1 MVEKILNSHK
11 SIIFLNGA
19 IPEKILPYIN
29 MQVPLL
35 AADGAAHKMKELSI
49 VPSYII
55 GDGDSVGSE
64 ANASFIKIEDQST
77 TDFEKCILF
86 AKEKGLLPSLVLG
99 MSGGEIDHILGN
111 AGALLKHGDK
121 SSFYFLDTY
130 IKDNK
135 QGVKLG
141 IPLRDEKITISLKE
155 KSTISLISFNNAY
168 IKTKGLFWEMDGV
181 IDPNGVLS
189 LRNINASNF
198 IEIDVKKSA
207 LVIVDITFVLM

>member
-11 SIIFLNGA
+11 SIIFLNGS

-29 MQVPLL
+29 MQVTLL
-35 AADGAAHKMKELSI
+35 AADGAVHKMKELSI

-55 GDGDSVGSE
+55 GDGDSVGPE
-64 ANASFIKIEDQST
+64 ANCSFIKIEDQST

-86 AKEKGLLPSLVLG
+86 AKEKALLPSLVLG
-99 MSGGEIDHILGN
+99 VSGGEIDHILGN
-111 AGALLKHGDK
+111 AKALLKHGDK

-130 IKDNK
+130 MKDNK
-135 QGVKLG
+135 RGVKLG
-141 IPLRDEKITISLKE
+141 IPLRDEKITLSLKE

-168 IKTKGLFWEMDGV
+168 IKTKGLFWEMDGA

-207 LVIVDITFVLM
+207 LLIVDITSLM